1 MRLRLS
7 QLRRIIKEETK
18 RALRE
23 AAGSAADYFGD
34 PGVELTAAQV
44 AQDIMNDM
52 DPDGGP
58 YAGMSP
64 VAALGEWDEANE
76 GKGLDH
82 PFVAEVLDE
91 LEKFSGADEDESDQW
106 YSEAMD
112 HINQELGLG
121 PNQAPIK
128 VDFEFA
134 QGAWVAGSDVAEQF
148 GEIRVTKG
156 TIEGRTAMQLSV
168 DAGDWSFYV

>member
-1 MRLRLS
+1 MKITLS
-7 QLRRIIKEETK
+7 QLRRIIKEETE
-18 RALRE
+18 RALSE
-23 AAGSAADYFGD
+23 A
-34 PGVELTAAQV
+34 E
-44 AQDIMNDM
+44 
-52 DPDGGP
+52 
-58 YAGMSP
+58 GMPPMEPS
-64 VAALGEWDEANE
+64 
-76 GKGLDH
+76 
-82 PFVAEVLDE
+82 
-91 LEKFSGADEDESDQW
+91 DEDEGDRW

-112 HINQELGLG
+112 YINQELGLG

-156 TIEGRTAMQLSV
+156 TIEGRTAMQLAV